1 MAPAK
6 HSGLHAQ
13 TRTKRTAGT
22 VAEAF
27 DVYREERAKGKQRT
41 WRFSAKP
48 ESGVVEARNTTA
60 SLRHRETG
68 AVGDRE
74 AG

>member
-1 MAPAK
+1 M
-6 HSGLHAQ
+6 
-13 TRTKRTAGT
+13 
-22 VAEAF
+22 AEAF